1 MLAIL
6 YFLIYAVCGCTTV
19 YYLLPGMRVNVRI
32 WLGLSLGLALEMWLP
47 VLCAFFWKFTA
58 MAQLLAL
65 LPLTVITVAAYFARS
80 KETEKPV
87 TDRDRREWKIL
98 LCVALPLTLIGAYL
112 QWTHNIM
119 PAADGSLHVGQ
130 STYGDLPLHLSII
143 TSLRDAS
150 FPPEY
155 AILPGELLCYPFLA
169 DSLSTTFLILG
180 FSLRASVVFPGV
192 YMMALVFS
200 GYVLLACRLAERK
213 NGAWLAALLFFI
225 NGGLGFLYLV
235 DMQGTVLGR
244 MGDNELQSVAGL
256 WNRLRLVVE
265 GWYQTPANH
274 AEFGTYNLRWSNVIV
289 DMMVPQRTTLA
300 GWSQVIPCLY
310 LLYDCLRP
318 EDSLSAGIHFLRE
331 TDGPTAV
338 LVRRKNDYRKLVL
351 LGIWAGMLPMVNTHC
366 FLVLG
371 LVSLGWMIWDLIES
385 EKRIGSSIAMWAV
398 YGVLAVAVALPQLL
412 TWTFRQSLNG
422 SAFVRLGL
430 NWVNGEMGM
439 PDGYFW
445 FYIKNIGLPFL
456 LILMAVLE
464 KNGRRRFLA
473 CGALP
478 VWLAAELVIFQPNPY
493 DNNKLLYIAYM
504 LCAVIAADYGLE
516 LLKRFK
522 GLRARPVIAVLC
534 VVCLFASGTLSIVR
548 ETVSDYQMF
557 SREET
562 EAAVFVEEH
571 TEPDDV
577 FLTGTQHI
585 NFVSSLA
592 GRRIVCGPDT
602 WLYYHGF
609 NTTER
614 NMDIE
619 RFYADPLGNMD
630 VLEKYGVRYILL
642 SGSETYNYTVD
653 RTALEEGFD
662 CVYENGGIRL
672 YAVPGA

>member
-6 YFLIYAVCGCTTV
+6 YFMIYAVCGCTTV
-19 YYLLPGMRVNVRI
+19 YYLLPRLRVNVRI

-47 VLCAFFWKFTA
+47 ALCAFIWRFSM
-58 MAQLLAL
+58 MAHLFAL
-65 LPLTVITVAAYFARS
+65 LPLTAIMVGAYFARS
-80 KETEKPV
+80 NLTEKPV
-87 TDRDRREWKIL
+87 TDRDRREWKML
-98 LCVALPLTLIGAYL
+98 LCLALPLTLLGGYL

-143 TSLRDAS
+143 TSLQDAP

-155 AILPGELLCYPFLA
+155 AILPGERLCYPFLG
-169 DSLSTTFLILG
+169 DSLSTTFLLMG
-180 FSLRASVVFPGV
+180 FSLRASVVFPGI

-200 GYVLLACRLAERK
+200 GYVLLACRLSEMK
-213 NGAWLAALLFFI
+213 SGAWLAVLLFFI
-225 NGGLGFLYLV
+225 NGGLGFLYLI

-244 MGDNELQSVAGL
+244 MGENELQSVAGL
-256 WNRLRLVVE
+256 GNRIRLVLE
-265 GWYQTPANH
+265 GWYQTPVNH
-274 AEFGTYNLRWSNVIV
+274 AEFGTYNLRWSNVIA

-318 EDSLSAGIHFLRE
+318 EDSLPAGIHFLRE
-331 TDGPTAV
+331 QDGPAAV

-351 LGIWAGMLPMVNTHC
+351 LGVWAGMLPMMNTHC
-366 FLVLG
+366 FLALG
-371 LVSLGWMIWDLIES
+371 LVSVGWMVWDLIES
-385 EKRIGSSIAMWAV
+385 RKRIGASVVLWGV
-398 YGVLAVAVALPQLL
+398 YGGLAVAVALPQLL

-422 SAFVRLGL
+422 NGFVRLGF

-445 FYIKNIGLPFL
+445 FYIKNIGLPFVLVL
-456 LILMAVLE
+456 LAVLE
-464 KNGRRRFLA
+464 KSRYRRFLA

-478 VWLAAELVIFQPNPY
+478 VWLAAELVIFQPNAY

-516 LLKRFK
+516 LLGRLK
-522 GLRARPVIAVLC
+522 GTRARPVIAVLC
-534 VVCLFASGTLSIVR
+534 VICFFTGGTLSNAR
-548 ETVSDYQMF
+548 EAVSDYQMF
-557 SREET
+557 SAEET
-562 EAAVFVEEH
+562 AAAVYVEEN
-571 TEPDDV
+571 TEREDV

-592 GRRIVCGPDT
+592 GRKIVCGPDT

-609 NTTER
+609 NTTEQE
-614 NMDIE
+614 MDIR
-619 RFYADPLGNMD
+619 RFYADPTGNAD

-642 SGSETYNYTVD
+642 SGSELYNYTVD
-653 RTALEEGFD
+653 RAALEANYV
-662 CVYENGGIRL
+662 CVYENGNIRL
-672 YAVPGA
+672 YAVPEA